1 MKMRKMNDDEAY
13 TALFIE
19 FSGKVEKAL
28 KKAVIALLAALCLF
42 QGLLRIPELR
52 PFLASADQ
60 FEGAPLYKDE
70 FKKPGF

>member
-1 MKMRKMNDDEAY
+1 MRETNDDEAY
-13 TALFIE
+13 TALFLE
-19 FSGKVEKAL
+19 FSGKVEKTL

-60 FEGAPLYKDE
+60 FEGAPLHRGE
-70 FKKPGF
+70 

>member
-1 MKMRKMNDDEAY
+1 MRETNDDEAY
-13 TALFIE
+13 TVLFLE
-19 FSGKVEKAL
+19 FFGKVEKTL

-60 FEGAPLYKDE
+60 FEGTPLYKDE
-70 FKKPGF
+70 FKKSGF

>member
-1 MKMRKMNDDEAY
+1 MEMRETNDDEAY
-13 TALFIE
+13 TALFLE
-19 FSGKVEKAL
+19 FSGKVEKTL

-60 FEGAPLYKDE
+60 FEGAPLHRGE
-70 FKKPGF
+70 

>member
-1 MKMRKMNDDEAY
+1 MRKTTDDEAY
-13 TALFIE
+13 TTLFLE
-19 FSGKVEKAL
+19 FSGKVEKTL

-60 FEGAPLYKDE
+60 FEGTPLHRGE
-70 FKKPGF
+70 